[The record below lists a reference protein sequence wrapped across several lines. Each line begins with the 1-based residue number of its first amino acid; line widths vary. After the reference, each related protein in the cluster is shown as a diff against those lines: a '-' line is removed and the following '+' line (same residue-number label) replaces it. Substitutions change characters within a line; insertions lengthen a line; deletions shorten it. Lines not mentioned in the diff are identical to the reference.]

1 MRLVNMKSIG
11 IPIWRRTVAIFAT
24 GAVALLGAAGMLN
37 APVASAAAINGNA
50 TGSITVHALTMPT
63 AGGAQTATG
72 MVQTP
77 PTGATAIQGAAFKL
91 EKSTINITTNQGY
104 SEALALTAA
113 SFGSTDSDFGAK
125 TGTTGS
131 DGSFTFSNLKPGVY
145 RLTQTAAPE
154 GKTLMAPAVVF
165 VPMTDPANTANWV
178 YDIHVYPKN
187 GDASKI
193 KKTDIT
199 PAGTPITVGSTMTW
213 QMDVPIPDID
223 TNDTFAT
230 FKVQDLPTNMKA
242 TIVSSV
248 TIDPEHAN
256 TGLTAGNANDYTVAT
271 DSPTA
276 NQLEVTFTPN
286 GLTKINAAKGKTMR
300 LIVKTEVLNSVNT
313 TDGVTNAAKAIYTT
327 ANGGGGE
334 TTIVSDPDNP
344 AKTTFGKLKILNENA
359 TGTKLS
365 GAKFQ
370 IFTCDGNGTKG
381 SALQVNGTDTFT
393 INDENTGVTVEPLGA
408 TEGQLCLVQTKAPD
422 GYQQLAGP
430 QKFEFTSTK
439 IAAANDKTVTV
450 TVKNT
455 STSSITGL
463 LPNTGGKGIILFVI
477 VGLVLLG
484 GAAVYMRRQRS

>member
-1 MRLVNMKSIG
+1 MKSIG

-365 GAKFQ
+365 GAKFE

>member
-1 MRLVNMKSIG
+1 MKSIG

>member
-1 MRLVNMKSIG
+1 MKSIG

-37 APVASAAAINGNA
+37 APAASAAPIDGSA

-63 AGGAQTATG
+63 GGRTATPTG
-72 MVQTP
+72 METTP
-77 PTGATAIQGAAFKL
+77 LPAGATAIENATFKL
-91 EKSTINITTNQGY
+91 EKSNIDITTNAGY
-104 SEALALTAA
+104 SSALGLTAKN
-113 SFGSTDSDFGAK
+113 FGALDPTFAAQTGK
-125 TGTTGS
+125 TTTDGTHNFQG
-131 DGSFTFSNLKPGVY
+131 LKPGVY

-276 NQLEVTFTPN
+276 NQLEVTFTAN